1 MCHVGIEWYWVL
13 TVFRKICIRVRIE
26 REETAPVTME
36 TSAVRAGIAPES
48 GVG

>member
-36 TSAVRAGIAPES
+36 SSAVRAGIAPES